1 MFADRP
7 VVVAA
12 KHEPGF
18 FVVDRAIRIQSNIAP
33 YILQGYITFRDH
45 EVREYPL
52 CILPTLLFR
61 LVTVN
66 RDDED
71 LCIFLF
77 PGAYFPDEDGVDS

>member
-1 MFADRP
+1 MFSDRP

-18 FVVDRAIRIQSNIAP
+18 FVMNRTVLIESNIAP
-33 YILQGYITFRDH
+33 HILQGYITFRGY
-45 EVREYPL
+45 EGREYPL

>member
-12 KHEPGF
+12 KYEPCF
-18 FVVDRAIRIQSNIAP
+18 FVMNRTIWIQSNTAP
-33 YILQGYITFRDH
+33 YILQGDITFRDH
-45 EVREYPL
+45 EGREYPL
-52 CILPTLLFR
+52 CILPTFLFR

-77 PGAYFPDEDGVDS
+77 PGAYFPDEGGVDS